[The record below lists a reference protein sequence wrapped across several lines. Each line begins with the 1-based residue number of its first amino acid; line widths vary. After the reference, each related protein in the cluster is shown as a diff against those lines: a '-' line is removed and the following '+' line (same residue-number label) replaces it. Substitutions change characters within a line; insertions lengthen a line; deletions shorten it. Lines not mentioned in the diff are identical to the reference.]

1 MTVTPSPADWRDGWI
16 YFALVDRLNNSTQ
29 PPNRPWN
36 VPFDGFQG
44 GTLPGFT
51 AQLDY
56 IRDLGASAVWLSPVL
71 QNVDADEEAYH
82 GYGIQNF
89 TRVEPR
95 FCADPARA
103 RADPA
108 YADSQLRDLVDAAH
122 VRGLYVI
129 LDIVIN
135 HTGDVFAYDGLGSI
149 APWRDS
155 PTYPIHWR
163 DSDGQPDPA
172 WVNAPDNPPAEAA
185 VHPQTLL
192 RNDAFRR
199 LGNAFGAAGHD
210 PTVAGDFYSLKEMV
224 TTLQDDAGRYVVRDA
239 LIDCYAEVMRRFDID
254 GYRIDTLMYVE
265 RDFALTFGNAMREYA
280 ESIGKQN
287 FFTFGEVY
295 ADEQKIS
302 GYVGRHVGDGD
313 LVGVDA
319 ALDFPLFY
327 VLPSIAKG
335 LIAPQAL
342 IDTYALRRRLEDG
355 VISSHGDASRYFVTF
370 ADNHDQHSRLRYED
384 LADPHRYDDQV
395 SLTLAVLLSLQGV
408 PCIYYGTEAGLA
420 GSGDNPEAVRQA
432 LWGAPDAFNVG
443 AQPYAS
449 TLQALTAVRNAR
461 PELRYGRQYF
471 RPVSGDG
478 VNFGHSTFN
487 GGMIAFSR
495 VLAASEVVVVANTST
510 AQTFS
515 GHILIDA
522 NLTPPGTQ
530 LTVDYSNQ
538 AGAQTPEAAV
548 ERSARSVSVNDGIS
562 SSLGPICTVEILLR
576 PMEVQILSPN

>member
-71 QNVDADEEAYH
+71 QNVDADEGAYH

-108 YADSQLRDLVDAAH
+108 YADSQLHDLVDAAH

-129 LDIVIN
+129 LDIVMN

-163 DSDGQPDPA
+163 DSGGQPDPA

-210 PTVAGDFYSLKEMV
+210 STVAGDFYSLKEMV
-224 TTLQDDAGRYVVRDA
+224 TTLQDDAGR
-239 LIDCYAEVMRRFDID
+239 
-254 GYRIDTLMYVE
+254 
-265 RDFALTFGNAMREYA
+265 
-280 ESIGKQN
+280 
-287 FFTFGEVY
+287 
-295 ADEQKIS
+295 
-302 GYVGRHVGDGD
+302 
-313 LVGVDA
+313 
-319 ALDFPLFY
+319 
-327 VLPSIAKG
+327 
-335 LIAPQAL
+335 
-342 IDTYALRRRLEDG
+342 
-355 VISSHGDASRYFVTF
+355 
-370 ADNHDQHSRLRYED
+370 
-384 LADPHRYDDQV
+384 
-395 SLTLAVLLSLQGV
+395 
-408 PCIYYGTEAGLA
+408 
-420 GSGDNPEAVRQA
+420 
-432 LWGAPDAFNVG
+432 
-443 AQPYAS
+443 
-449 TLQALTAVRNAR
+449 
-461 PELRYGRQYF
+461 
-471 RPVSGDG
+471 
-478 VNFGHSTFN
+478 
-487 GGMIAFSR
+487 
-495 VLAASEVVVVANTST
+495 
-510 AQTFS
+510 
-515 GHILIDA
+515 
-522 NLTPPGTQ
+522 
-530 LTVDYSNQ
+530 
-538 AGAQTPEAAV
+538 
-548 ERSARSVSVNDGIS
+548 
-562 SSLGPICTVEILLR
+562 
-576 PMEVQILSPN
+576 